1 MECECRFMKDSSE
14 TEANK
19 EAVMD
24 FVISWMV
31 RYAAYGNAIE
41 KPQLYQYCRRC
52 SSSAGGY

>member
-31 RYAAYGNAIE
+31 RYAAYGE
-41 KPQLYQYCRRC
+41 
-52 SSSAGGY
+52 G